1 MKRITL
7 LLLLF
12 FSMNSVAQYYV
23 RAELHFLDGTKT
35 FGLTHINAFNDK
47 NHKR

>member
-1 MKRITL
+1 
-7 LLLLF
+7 
-12 FSMNSVAQYYV
+12 MNSVAQYYV

>member
-12 FSMNSVAQYYV
+12 FSLNSMAQYYV
-23 RAELHFLDGTKT
+23 RAELYFLDEKKT
-35 FGLTHINAFNDK
+35 FVLAHINAFNDK

>member
-1 MKRITL
+1 MNRNTL

-12 FSMNSVAQYYV
+12 LSINSVAQYYA
-23 RAELHFLDGTKT
+23 RAELHFLDGAKT
-35 FGLTHINAFNDK
+35 FGLAHINAFNDK